1 MTTKTF
7 FNIEVESE
15 AGAEAVLRMIDW
27 LKTQPGL
34 VVKET
39 MTWVTVIAS
48 TPPAT
53 PPVIQPTSQKWKVT
67 VQTWNIRSRPS
78 MLDNVEII
86 GQLKLGEIITQLEEN
101 TNWIR
106 HDGGGIPTRSGWS
119 GKRGLAKA

>member
-15 AGAEAVLRMIDW
+15 AGAESVLRMIDW

-48 TPPAT
+48 IPSAT
-53 PPVIQPTSQKWKVT
+53 PPVIQPVIKKWKVI
-67 VQTWNIRSRPS
+67 VPTWNIRSHPS

-86 GQLKLGEIITQLEEN
+86 GQLKQNEIVVQFEEN
-101 TNWIR
+101 AMWVR
-106 HDGGGIPTRSGWS
+106 HGGGDLKQAGWS
-119 GKRGLAKA
+119 GKRGLVKVA